1 MNDNRDIYR
10 EIIIVA
16 VGELICVAIMLGVF
30 ALLSR
35 FDLRVLLGGLLG
47 GVLATGNFFL
57 MAVGITAATKKAAN
71 QDVAG
76 AQRTVQLSMAGR
88 YLLLIV
94 LLVVAAIS
102 DQFNLIALLLP
113 LLFVRPISTIGEF
126 FRKSGDSKV

>member
-102 DQFNLIALLLP
+102 NQFNLIALLLP